1 MPTDVNN
8 ESDYPE
14 EEPFL
19 EQETEEEVEEE
30 EIEEPRRPA
39 LVINVYSWA
48 TPVLAVLM
56 LVLGLL
62 GGYFGRDYLEQYL
75 PSAKVEGE
83 AGGSSVA
90 SQPTPSGPDAETRKQ
105 MMDFLTG
112 QVRHYKGSPD
122 ATVTLIEFSDFQ

>member
-62 GGYFGRDYLEQYL
+62 GGYFGRDYIERFL
-75 PSAKVEGE
+75 PSPKVEAE
-83 AGGSSVA
+83 TGGSSVA